1 MKSSIV
7 IIFIALHI
15 ITYGHETKSPKNL
28 KKAVSYLNNYAPDSI
43 KNLIKICGDDT
54 IKEIS
59 YPYGGEYKTI
69 FNWTDRDNYGSK
81 IVKYLDAKGVS
92 IHQTEVILI
101 AFKEYLKKGKFD
113 EEKIIEPFKNLELK
127 WKEED
132 KVRFTTDSLRG
143 YYIPKDLND
152 AIHTLNKIYPDSI
165 KVKITKLSER
175 DYVSGNYRFGIGLWL
190 RNNWQLWGGS
200 RLSKFFDDNKIYHP
214 ESMSSVILES
224 YFRYLK
230 NEDLRF
236 EEQVNNYVEWDEKA
250 KKDEKEREEEKME
263 ENKETFNN
271 LKIGD
276 TLEYNYNHE
285 FASQSQEDKWMD
297 DSCIAKGI
305 LVEKNDKHLII
316 KVKVIESCDRK
327 GIVIYNDQNS
337 YIYNKETKQWS
348 RPEKRT
354 IKYLKKRKLAWFRLD
369 DWYKE
374 YKE

>member
-1 MKSSIV
+1 MKKKFSIA
-7 IIFIALHI
+7 IILSAIHI
-15 ITYGHETKSPKNL
+15 VSFGQIIKSPKNL
-28 KKAVSYLNNYAPDSI
+28 KKAVSYLNTYAPDSI
-43 KNLIKICGDDT
+43 KDLIKLSGDDT
-54 IKEIS
+54 IKKTC
-59 YPYGGEYKTI
+59 YPYRGEYKTI

-81 IVKYLDAKGVS
+81 IVKYLDDKGVS
-92 IHQTEVILI
+92 IYQTEVILI
-101 AFKEYLKKGKFD
+101 AFKEYLIKGKFD
-113 EEKIIEPFKNLELK
+113 EEKIIKPFKNLELK

-132 KVRFTTDSLRG
+132 KVRYTTDSL
-143 YYIPKDLND
+143 
-152 AIHTLNKIYPDSI
+152 
-165 KVKITKLSER
+165 KVEITKLTER
-175 DYVSGNYRFGIGLWL
+175 DYTFNNYRFGIGLWI

-236 EEQVNNYVEWDEKA
+236 EEQVNNYVKWDEKA